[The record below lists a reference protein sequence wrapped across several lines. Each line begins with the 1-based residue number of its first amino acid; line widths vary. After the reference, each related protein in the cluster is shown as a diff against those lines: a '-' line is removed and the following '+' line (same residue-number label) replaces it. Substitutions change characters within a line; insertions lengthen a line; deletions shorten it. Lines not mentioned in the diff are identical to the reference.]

1 MVVVESVDA
10 SFCVVDKR
18 RAGSQ
23 AYSSDGIYTNV
34 VVLLVLV
41 VVVVLL
47 LPVVLIMVVGL
58 LLPSSSSFAG
68 AIMIFLLITKWKVSI
83 IYIRLYNTYHIPFIH
98 AVYLRGCWCT
108 NSPHD

>member
-1 MVVVESVDA
+1 MESVDA

-34 VVLLVLV
+34 VVLLLVLV

-58 LLPSSSSFAG
+58 L
-68 AIMIFLLITKWKVSI
+68 
-83 IYIRLYNTYHIPFIH
+83 
-98 AVYLRGCWCT
+98 
-108 NSPHD
+108 